1 MSYIRIISKNIKNP
15 NQLTINDINKVE
27 YIVLVEKL
35 IIDTEYIKKNIR
47 EYQSFNFNDISDLRS
62 SKYIKSV
69 QKVKKELFCK
79 PDQLINEIK
88 INFDFSFNDEIYYTI
103 VYNEKDNITK
113 DGTLYLYQN
122 KIYKYSKR
130 NTLLKK
136 LESKLI
142 GLKEGYKKSI
152 NKR

>member
-1 MSYIRIISKNIKNP
+1 MSYIRVISKNIKNP
-15 NQLTINDINKVE
+15 NQLTIDDINKVE

-35 IIDTEYIKKNIR
+35 IIDTEYIKKNIK

-69 QKVKKELFCK
+69 QKVKKNYFCES
-79 PDQLINEIK
+79 DQLINEIK
-88 INFDFSFNDEIYYTI
+88 INFDFSFNDEVYYAI

-113 DGTLYLYQN
+113 EGTFYLYQN
-122 KIYKYSKR
+122 KIYKYSER

-136 LESKLI
+136 LESVLI
-142 GLKEGYKKSI
+142 RFKEGYKKSI
-152 NKR
+152 NR